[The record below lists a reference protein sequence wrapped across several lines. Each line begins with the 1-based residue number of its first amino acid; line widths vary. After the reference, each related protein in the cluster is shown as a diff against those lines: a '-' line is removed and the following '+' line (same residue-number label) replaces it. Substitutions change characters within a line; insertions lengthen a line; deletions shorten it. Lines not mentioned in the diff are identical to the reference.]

1 VTTGISESPKA
12 GSPRTPY
19 PIPGIGKSSEKHQKR
34 TDSDPGVCTLARGV
48 HMDGLQERSKLTQPF
63 FHFSFA
69 RLNKSSLVRL
79 TESCSQIGGSE
90 TKMRTCSLTRPA
102 PSVAARGFFLRAIH
116 PTPTP
121 CAHVSAQP
129 SSLKTIRS
137 GTLLRAPEQ
146 YRDTREQTHSS
157 DAAQETCGRLT
168 AEKRSRFHRHQ
179 RLAPSA
185 YGWKRYDI
193 HTALTKAIVKM

>member
-1 VTTGISESPKA
+1 
-12 GSPRTPY
+12 
-19 PIPGIGKSSEKHQKR
+19 
-34 TDSDPGVCTLARGV
+34 
-48 HMDGLQERSKLTQPF
+48 
-63 FHFSFA
+63 
-69 RLNKSSLVRL
+69 
-79 TESCSQIGGSE
+79 
-90 TKMRTCSLTRPA
+90 MRTCSLTR
-102 PSVAARGFFLRAIH
+102 VAARAFFLRAIH

-146 YRDTREQTHSS
+146 YRDTREQTHSGDS
-157 DAAQETCGRLT
+157 AQETCGRLA

-193 HTALTKAIVKM
+193 HTALTKANTKT